1 MYLNGQGEATMTY
14 HRPEATQLGNAV
26 DAIQGDLGKPFVL
39 FLDFR
44 SILRPAMTIGA
55 YEGDE

>member
-1 MYLNGQGEATMTY
+1 MTY